1 MAVSNEKI
9 IDRDANEFLLVERIA
24 REHPHEKVL
33 IQPVVEAGLTDV
45 HMDTPEF
52 EPAKGR

>member
-1 MAVSNEKI
+1 MAMSNGEI
-9 IDRDANEFLLVERIA
+9 IDRDADEFSLVERIA
-24 REHPHEKVL
+24 REHPGEQVL
-33 IQPVVEAGLTDV
+33 VQPVTEDGLDDV